1 MVMSEPIKLS
11 KELIRELQ
19 LKELESL
26 RVFKEF
32 CEDND
37 LMFYFCGG
45 CCIGTLRDGGFIPW
59 DDDIDVFMPR
69 ADYEILIKEWN
80 KQIGNNGRFRLL
92 KTDVDSAFTGN
103 IFATFVDTKYTCVK
117 ENQEHIDVPHGLV
130 MDIMPLDGCP
140 SGKFKRYMQLFNCLL
155 YSLFMSEVVPENHGK
170 FVTIGGKVLLSIV
183 KSRKLRT
190 KIWKHC
196 EKRMTAYTIDECE
209 YITELC
215 AGPHYMMNQYPKHCF
230 EKALFMPFEGELFP
244 IPAGYDEY
252 LKIAFGDYMEL
263 PPEEK
268 QVPHHDL
275 VKLDLN
281 KSCFDN

>member
-1 MVMSEPIKLS
+1 MSEPIKLTN
-11 KELIRELQ
+11 EQIRELQ

-26 RVFKEF
+26 RVFKDF
-32 CEDND
+32 CKKND
-37 LMFYFCGG
+37 LLFYFCGG

-69 ADYEILIKEWN
+69 NDYEILLKEWQ
-80 KQIGNNGRFRLL
+80 KQVGNEGRFRLL
-92 KTDVDSAFTGN
+92 KSDIGTTFTGN

-140 SGKFKRYMQLFNCLL
+140 DGKFQRYMQLINCLL
-155 YSLFMSEVVPENHGK
+155 YSLFMSEVVPEKHGGAVAFFSK
-170 FVTIGGKVLLSIV
+170 ILLGIFR
-183 KSRKLRT
+183 SRRIRT

-196 EKRMTAYTIDECE
+196 EKRMTRFSIDECSK
-209 YITELC
+209 ITELC
-215 AGPHYMMNQYPKHCF
+215 AGPHYMMNEYPKECF
-230 EKALFMPFEGELFP
+230 ESALWLPFEGEDFP
-244 IPAGYDEY
+244 IPVGYDEY

-268 QVPHHDL
+268 RIPHHDL
-275 VKLDLN
+275 VYLDLN
-281 KSCFDN
+281 KSCFDK